1 MKRDMEKRMT
11 ELRVLERRLDVG
23 LMRGIPCRRKQNH
36 TRLRGIEVNI
46 QLSLGRSSKGK

>member
-23 LMRGIPCRRKQNH
+23 LLICIPCRRKQNH
-36 TRLRGIEVNI
+36 IGPRGIEANI
-46 QLSLGRSSKGK
+46 Q